1 MLTFEGGPDGFAE
14 KALRLVVAWWQ
25 NPSGGGDGV
34 VEGRFPRRALKAVM
48 EWHELHRDDLL
59 QDWLLAEQHQPLNKI
74 PPLE

>member
-1 MLTFEGGPDGFAE
+1 MTVEI
-14 KALRLVVAWWQ
+14 
-25 NPSGGGDGV
+25 NTGV

-48 EWHELHRDDLL
+48 EWYELHRDDLL